1 MNYFNLI
8 TEKWIPSNK
17 GNVSIEDCFVNET
30 ITFIGENARE
40 TISLFK
46 FLSAIG
52 TAATM
57 FKTNEEQKNC
67 SFKSFKENVKDY
79 LYRNYNDFYMYG
91 ERPFLQFTK
100 LKEYNKDEF
109 VCTKCL
115 KNLIPTLL
123 NNNPIMLYDH
133 QNYSNS
139 DELKAKL
146 LVLELGFC
154 GNSKDAFSSALKI
167 VKFSTNENY
176 VKYAKHDENGSL
188 ERGVNSC
195 LGLFAGNKG
204 TNNGMMHGFIFKK
217 SICES
222 IFINLINEE
231 FLNDELSFNTIKS
244 IGIPPWKYGN
254 FTEDC
259 EYKNTYFGTLIP
271 MNRFMLFD
279 KDSEELYYT
288 EGIRNTDGIINGAL
302 QQDSIFNYT
311 YEVKDSD
318 AGKTLYNTSVKPEYI
333 TQPFEALGVA
343 LVNNNHDSYALKKF
357 NKVCDLLEDTDNAY
371 IWVGGVEYNDKDSKA
386 SGLRYYVNYIE
397 SYLPF
402 EKSNLFSNNFG
413 VFIKNINS
421 FNSYANEIEK
431 AIYKY
436 YKGLELKN
444 ILKNIFNNN
453 FKTDIY
459 TFLNSKYNEIFN
471 NIENNLSQE
480 KIENDITKF
489 FKAEYSKFCNQVNS
503 KEHFEIFYKFYP
515 KIIFKF

>member
-8 TEKWIPSNK
+8 SEKWIPSNK
-17 GNVSIEDCFVNET
+17 GNVSIEDCFFDES
-30 ITFIGENARE
+30 ITFIGENSRE
-40 TISLFK
+40 TISFFK
-46 FLSAIG
+46 FLLAIG

-57 FKTNEEQKNC
+57 FKTNKEQDNF
-67 SFKSFKENVKDY
+67 SFESFKENVKKY
-79 LYRNYNDFYMYG
+79 LSCNYNDFYMYG
-91 ERPFLQFTK
+91 EKPFLQFTK

-123 NNNPIMLYDH
+123 NNNPIMFYDY

-154 GNSKDAFSSALKI
+154 GNSKDAFPVTSKI

-176 VKYAKHDENGSL
+176 VKYAKQNESGSL

-204 TNNGMMHGFIFKK
+204 NNNGMIHGFIFNKF
-217 SICES
+217 IGES
-222 IFINLINEE
+222 IYINLINEE
-231 FLNDELSFNTIKS
+231 FLNDGLSFNTIKS
-244 IGIPPWKYGN
+244 IGIAPWKYEN

-279 KDSEELYYT
+279 KDSADLYYT

-302 QQDSIFNYT
+302 QQDSVFNYA
-311 YEVKDSD
+311 YEIKDSD
-318 AGKTLYNTSVKPEYI
+318 SGKTLYNTSVKPEYI

-343 LVNNNHDSYALKKF
+343 LVNNNYESYALKKF
-357 NKVCDLLEDTDNAY
+357 NKVCDLLEDTDNTY
-371 IWVGGVEYNDKDSKA
+371 IWVGGTEYNDNT
-386 SGLRYYVNYIE
+386 GLKYCSNYIE
-397 SYLPF
+397 SFLPF
-402 EKSNLFSNNFG
+402 EKSNLFSNNFS
-413 VFIKNINS
+413 VFINYINS

-431 AIYKY
+431 TIYKY
-436 YKGLELKN
+436 YKGLSLKN
-444 ILKNIFNNN
+444 TTNNK

-459 TFLNSKYNEIFN
+459 TFLNSKYKEIFN

-480 KIENDITKF
+480 TIEKEITKF
-489 FKAEYSKFCNQVNS
+489 FKKEYANFCNNVNS
-503 KEHFEIFYKFYP
+503 KKHFEIFYKFYP
-515 KIIFKF
+515 KKVFKF

>member
-57 FKTNEEQKNC
+57 FKTNEEQKKC

-109 VCTKCL
+109 ICTKCL

-123 NNNPIMLYDH
+123 NNNPIILYDH

-176 VKYAKHDENGSL
+176 VKYAKHDEM
-188 ERGVNSC
+188 V
-195 LGLFAGNKG
+195 
-204 TNNGMMHGFIFKK
+204 
-217 SICES
+217 
-222 IFINLINEE
+222 
-231 FLNDELSFNTIKS
+231 
-244 IGIPPWKYGN
+244 
-254 FTEDC
+254 
-259 EYKNTYFGTLIP
+259 
-271 MNRFMLFD
+271 
-279 KDSEELYYT
+279 
-288 EGIRNTDGIINGAL
+288 
-302 QQDSIFNYT
+302 
-311 YEVKDSD
+311 V
-318 AGKTLYNTSVKPEYI
+318 
-333 TQPFEALGVA
+333 
-343 LVNNNHDSYALKKF
+343 
-357 NKVCDLLEDTDNAY
+357 
-371 IWVGGVEYNDKDSKA
+371 
-386 SGLRYYVNYIE
+386 
-397 SYLPF
+397 
-402 EKSNLFSNNFG
+402 
-413 VFIKNINS
+413 
-421 FNSYANEIEK
+421 
-431 AIYKY
+431 
-436 YKGLELKN
+436 
-444 ILKNIFNNN
+444 
-453 FKTDIY
+453 
-459 TFLNSKYNEIFN
+459 
-471 NIENNLSQE
+471 
-480 KIENDITKF
+480 
-489 FKAEYSKFCNQVNS
+489 
-503 KEHFEIFYKFYP
+503 
-515 KIIFKF
+515 